1 MVEGLWQVLHY
12 AARLCIRA
20 GMIALEQARQIL
32 ENMLGFLGFFATVEE
47 DPDSPDGPTLQI
59 LADDSDHL
67 IGKRGEILDDFQYL
81 VNRLLLRRMEN
92 PPRIR
97 VDCNYYR
104 SMREDRMIE
113 KAKEAADRVR
123 STGQP
128 FRLPPL
134 NSYYRRLV
142 HNALVNDPDVV
153 TESEKGDARFKRM
166 ILKRRA
172 RS

>member
-1 MVEGLWQVLHY
+1 MNT
-12 AARLCIRA
+12 
-20 GMIALEQARQIL
+20 LEQARQIL
-32 ENMLGFLGFFATVEE
+32 ENMLGFLGFNANVEE
-47 DPDSPDGPTLQI
+47 DPNGPDGPTLQI

-81 VNRLLLRRMEN
+81 VNRLLLRRMDS

-113 KAKEAADRVR
+113 RAKELAQQVR
-123 STGQP
+123 ATGKPAQ
-128 FRLPPL
+128 LPPL

-142 HNALVNDPDVV
+142 HNAFFNDPEIA
-153 TESEKGDARFKRM
+153 TESAKGEARFKRM
-166 ILKRRA
+166 TIKKKA
-172 RS
+172 QA

>member
-1 MVEGLWQVLHY
+1 MRY
-12 AARLCIRA
+12 TCRLCIRA
-20 GMIALEQARQIL
+20 DMNALEQARQIL

-47 DPDSPDGPTLQI
+47 DPDGPEGPTLQI

-113 KAKEAADRVR
+113 KAKEAAERVR

-128 FRLPPL
+128 MRLPPL

-142 HNALVNDPDVV
+142 HNAFVDDKEII

-172 RS
+172 KA